1 MCGIAGYIDF
11 NQKIN
16 NSIKINKIIDSLK
29 HRGPDKSGYWIS
41 KNKNIFLVNTRLAIQ
56 DLSKNGNQPLLSGDG
71 RYIIV
76 FNGEIYNYKFRHGSS
91 FIYVYQI

>member
-11 NQKIN
+11 NQKII

-41 KNKNIFLVNTRLAIQ
+41 KNKNITNLNI
-56 DLSKNGNQPLLSGDG
+56 
-71 RYIIV
+71 
-76 FNGEIYNYKFRHGSS
+76 
-91 FIYVYQI
+91 